1 MKYYSLH
8 ARSYGSGE
16 PFYLVQEIL
25 SDKRK
30 RTTILSG
37 KTNKE
42 LDDLTSRFSS
52 FSEINEAFNDIY
64 NTNLELYDPMIIVED
79 SLKPSVASAI
89 YDIVYK
95 DDKSKIDNIDGIKL
109 WLLEYLKQN
118 PYDID
123 KFIGMRQIIRNINS
137 DYFFNDRL
145 IDQVVFAYFSNCNY
159 KKVRD
164 TYFSLKKLVRK

>member
-1 MKYYSLH
+1 MYYSLH

-25 SDKRK
+25 LDKRK

-37 KTNKE
+37 ETNKE
-42 LDDLTSRFSS
+42 LDDLTSLFSS
-52 FSEINEAFNDIY
+52 FSEINEVFNDIY

-79 SLKPSVASAI
+79 SLEPSMASAI
-89 YDIVYK
+89 FDIVYK
-95 DDKSKIDNIDGIKL
+95 DDKNRLDDIDGIKL
-109 WLLEYLKQN
+109 WLLEYLRQN

-123 KFIGMRQIIRNINS
+123 KFIGIRQIIRNINP
-137 DYFFNDRL
+137 DYTLSDRL
-145 IDQVVFAYFSNCNY
+145 IEQVVFAYFYNCGY